1 MLTNGRALKN
11 MQAYKTKTVLEL
23 HPYLITKPSND
34 KGRWQTYIKSD
45 GKRKILRSSTYENLI
60 DKLYSF
66 YVLQNGDTSLTMDRL
81 FLEWLSYKES
91 ITDSM
96 KTIRRHEQHWNKYFS
111 SLKGKKVSSYD
122 RLELQKD
129 CNILVKEN
137 HLSSKEWQNVKTIL
151 FGMFDYAFEKHY
163 IDDNIMRNVKITVKF
178 RQVNKKSGLS
188 ETYQTDELKA
198 LYHYLDDEFSR
209 TGDTALLAIRFNFY
223 VGCRVGE
230 LVALKWC
237 DYQEIKYLHIC
248 REEVK
253 ESVRVGDSWKDVY
266 SVVEHTKTNQDRFV
280 PLPPKAISLL
290 NEIRLK
296 TASTASL
303 DGFIF
308 TRDNKRLTSRQIN
321 YALEKACRK
330 LGIEIKRSH
339 KIRKTV
345 ASRLNAGNLPLDFIR
360 ELLGHASLN
369 TTLGYI
375 YNPLSEKETYQL
387 MVKAL

>member
-1 MLTNGRALKN
+1 MLTTSRALKN
-11 MQAYKTKTVLEL
+11 MKAYKVKTVLEV
-23 HPYLITKPSND
+23 HPYVITELSSD
-34 KGRWQTYIKSD
+34 GRFQTYIRLY
-45 GKRKILRSSTYENLI
+45 GKRKLIRASTYEKLI
-60 DKLYSF
+60 EKLYDF
-66 YVLQNGDTSLTMDRL
+66 YFLQNGNSALTMDKL
-81 FLEWLSYKES
+81 FSEWLCYKES

-96 KTIRRHEQHWNKYFS
+96 KTIRRHEQHWNKYFLP
-111 SLKGKKVSSYD
+111 LKSKSVISYD

-151 FGMFDYAFEKHY
+151 FGMFDYAYEKGY
-163 IDDNIMRNVKITVKF
+163 IDNNIMHNIKITVKF
-178 RQVNKKSGLS
+178 RQVNKKSGKT

-237 DYQEIKYLHIC
+237 DYQELKQLHIC

-253 ESVRVGDSWKDVY
+253 ESIRHGDSWKDMY
-266 SVVEHTKTNQDRFV
+266 MVVNHTKTNQDRFI
-280 PLPPKAISLL
+280 PLAPKAISLL
-290 NEIRLK
+290 NQMRLK
-296 TASTASL
+296 RACRAS
-303 DGFIF
+303 DDDFIF
-308 TRDNKRLTSRQIN
+308 TRDGKRLTSRQIN
-321 YALEKACRK
+321 YALEKACTT
-330 LGIEIKRSH
+330 LGIDVKRSH

-345 ASRLNAGNLPLDFIR
+345 ASRLNAGNVPLDFIR
-360 ELLGHASLN
+360 EMLGHSNLS

-375 YNPLSEKETYQL
+375 YNPLSDKETYAL
-387 MVKAL
+387 MTKAL